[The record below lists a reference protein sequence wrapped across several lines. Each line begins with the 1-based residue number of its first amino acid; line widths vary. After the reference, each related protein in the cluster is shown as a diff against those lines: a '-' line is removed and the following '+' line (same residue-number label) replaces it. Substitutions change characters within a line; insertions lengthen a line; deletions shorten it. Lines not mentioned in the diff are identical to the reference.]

1 MIFPYQLAWIVAILL
16 LGLLLVVL
24 FEIQRSNYRREHE
37 EMFGT
42 KEFDTKVALYDLT
55 PKEIRTLEKLVRASK
70 FENKDAV
77 LNSSHLFE
85 AAVLDFY
92 EMRDV
97 DTIRDE
103 TLDAVTRLR
112 QKLGF
117 DASNPLTVIVSTRQ
131 FNIGNRVDLLLDGV
145 SKLKHSE
152 ILSQREKIWKVS
164 YDDSFGPGSSYV
176 GKEVRVR
183 WTRPEDAVYSTNVR
197 VFASEPG
204 KLVLRHSQQLDKQQL
219 RRWLREVVNF
229 PVEAVF
235 ADGSTCNGV
244 LYDLSAGGILIGL
257 PMECESG
264 LHIRIKFDLPSFGPE
279 DVEIEI
285 LRNLGHKNPDFPE
298 YFSTTASF
306 SGAFGWTQERVLQ
319 YIFEVN
325 KKKKAKESAQN
336 ALTS

>member
-1 MIFPYQLAWIVAILL
+1 MILPYQLAWIVAILL

-204 KLVLRHSQQLDKQQL
+204 KLVLRHGTVRHVVWLIIRTGQDPIAVAVDGLLDM
-219 RRWLREVVNF
+219 EDISVVRTAF
-229 PVEAVF
+229 VAVGLCGVVRILHAVRGNVF
-235 ADGSTCNGV
+235 LVPGMTYTFIVNEGLLIKNPEEDLVRGGV
-244 LYDLSAGGILIGL
+244 LQVLAV
-257 PMECESG
+257 
-264 LHIRIKFDLPSFGPE
+264 LH
-279 DVEIEI
+279 
-285 LRNLGHKNPDFPE
+285 DF
-298 YFSTTASF
+298 
-306 SGAFGWTQERVLQ
+306 
-319 YIFEVN
+319 
-325 KKKKAKESAQN
+325 
-336 ALTS
+336 